1 MNTERNYREQLLEKC
16 GYNVSLAKE
25 CYEFVVGKEVE
36 TKRIA
41 GEILSGAHDYDED
54 EINLYYL
61 YSTGDYATSFYEGM
75 EVVGILLKK
84 GKHKFAVSLHDATE
98 EPVEL
103 CSEDTESNK
112 YYEREVDAI
121 FDYDGKSNTA
131 ALPLNEE
138 IKLKDEEYI
147 PSSGQLIIMCKVKDE
162 LNRMLTK
169 CGGDTLKDDCYW
181 SSTEYSGSNAWYVNL
196 SNGNVNNWCAKA
208 TLQYRVR
215 PVSAF
220 GL

>member
-1 MNTERNYREQLLEKC
+1 MMDDKELRLKIAEANNWDIAKAIEVYAFVNEGQAVSGSGLQVELFKTDKGVAIKSNLC
-16 GYNVSLAKE
+16 PTFVVSLQ
-25 CYEFVVGKEVE
+25 
-36 TKRIA
+36 
-41 GEILSGAHDYDED
+41 
-54 EINLYYL
+54 
-61 YSTGDYATSFYEGM
+61 
-75 EVVGILLKK
+75 
-84 GKHKFAVSLHDATE
+84 DATK

-103 CSEDTESNK
+103 CSEYTKDNK

-147 PSSGQLIIMCKVKDE
+147 PSAGQLVLMCKVKDE

-169 CGGDTLKDDCYW
+169 CGGCTLEDDYYW
-181 SSTEYSGSNAWYVNL
+181 SSTGSSGAGAWHLFFSNGYVNRPYNKVTGQL
-196 SNGNVNNWCAKA
+196 
-208 TLQYRVR
+208 RVR

-220 GL
+220 

>member
-75 EVVGILLKK
+75 EVVGILLEK
-84 GKHKFAVSLHDATE
+84 GKHKFVVSLYDATE
-98 EPVEL
+98 YPIEL
-103 CSEDTESNK
+103 CSEDTEGNK

-147 PSSGQLIIMCKVKDE
+147 PSAGQLVLMCKVKDR
-162 LNRMLTK
+162 LDSMLTK
-169 CGGDTLKDDCYW
+169 CGGDKLTDDYYW
-181 SSTEYSGSNAWYVNL
+181 SSTEYSGTDAWNLNFSDGYVYRY
-196 SNGNVNNWCAKA
+196 GNKVTN
-208 TLQYRVR
+208 QYRVR

-220 GL
+220 